1 MLRINVN
8 PVLRATGVIGVVAAM
23 VTGVTYAALNTQATL
38 TANTV
43 STATVGLEVGT
54 TAVDT
59 GATKPGIAFTSV
71 VPGTGVT
78 KSFYL
83 KNTGD
88 APLDVTAHVPTL
100 PGAPAGGYGFSG
112 FENLTVDI
120 TSPDP
125 ACTGLV
131 VHTTM
136 LALNSG
142 DVALP
147 CNALPVT
154 GAEGTPRQYEAHVD
168 ITPAAVTGTH
178 AGVDVFDLVFS
189 GNVAVVP
196 EP

>member
-1 MLRINVN
+1 MLRINGIN

-23 VTGVTYAALNTQATL
+23 VTGVTYAAFNSQATL

-54 TAVDT
+54 AADDT
-59 GATKPGIAFTSV
+59 GATKPGLAFTSV
-71 VPGTGVT
+71 IPGTGIT

-88 APLDVTAHVPTL
+88 TALDVTAHVPTL
-100 PGAPAGGYGFSG
+100 PSAPAGGYGFSG

-120 TSPDP
+120 TSP
-125 ACTGLV
+125 ACADV
-131 VHTTM
+131 VHTNM

-147 CNALPVT
+147 CNSLPVT
-154 GAEGTPRQYEAHVD
+154 GAEDTARQYDAHVD
-168 ITPAAVTGTH
+168 IMPAAVSGSH
-178 AGVDVFDLVFS
+178 AGVDNFDLVFT
-189 GNVAVVP
+189 GNVGA
-196 EP
+196 ESNT